1 MTYASELVNKQYTGN
16 VVIRFLST
24 YFSIRQP
31 DSGLSVGA
39 SYVGLVSSLQLSPVK
54 IDPRV
59 VQTPIAN
66 YSFKLLDKENV
77 ITALVKDYGQ
87 DIIGEEIEIWVGRTG
102 VAMAFADYHQLP
114 TTKVKKIEHSENAY
128 AFSTAEDTDRIATPI
143 YDQKTRLSIDI
154 LSGTTII
161 TGLDDI
167 SGFPAAGRIK
177 IEDEFFDYASKD
189 DGTKTFSGIIRAVNG
204 STAVAHDALVDMMLA
219 ETISDNPINIILNI
233 LVSPS
238 GGGAYDIL
246 DDGVNLDVGLVDVTA
261 IEALRDSKF
270 VDVEFELTLCDI
282 PDALK
287 YIEEQLL
294 APCGLRFGY
303 GDSSTLTLFKLD
315 QPIFVEPTDRI
326 DEDTITTYPKWVVDE
341 NKIVNEI
348 VVEWDYDEGTATFNE
363 RDTYTDTD
371 SQTAFG
377 RRPSRRFS
385 FKGVQALLD
394 GQEFVDQFAEDML
407 YRLAN
412 PSVQIDCSGQIDKHL
427 LSPGEITILESS
439 QVPRY
444 DGTLGFDTEVEI
456 LGRGIDHVKGE
467 VKWTFGFSSFSL
479 IRSGYIA
486 PSDLIVTKVSQ
497 KIITV
502 ASGRGAAYEVGYKIR
517 LYNEVTDAYTADA
530 VNTIES
536 ISGDT
541 ITFVNNFVTV
551 LVPTTHRIK
560 FADYDESVTAEQY
573 RYCFISDDGNDFG
586 DGERTYS
593 ITK

>member
-1 MTYASELVNKQYTGN
+1 MSYASELVNKQYTGN

-31 DSGLSVGA
+31 DSGLTVGA

-59 VQTPIAN
+59 VQTPIAT
-66 YSFKLLDKENV
+66 YSFKLLDKDNV

-102 VAMAFADYHQLP
+102 VSMAFSDYHKLP
-114 TTKVKKIEHSENAY
+114 ITKVKKIEHSENAY

-167 SGFPAAGRIK
+167 SAFPSAGRIK
-177 IEDEFFDYASKD
+177 IEDEFFDYTSKN
-189 DGTKTFSGIIRAVNG
+189 DGTKTFSGITRAVNG
-204 STAVAHDALVDMMLA
+204 STAVAHEALVDMTLA
-219 ETISDNPINIILNI
+219 ETITDNPIDIILS
-233 LVSPS
+233 LLTSP
-238 GGGAYDIL
+238 GGGGSYDVL
-246 DDGVNLDVGLVDVTA
+246 DDGVGLDDALVDVTA
-261 IEALRDSKF
+261 IEALRDDKF
-270 VDVEFELTLCDI
+270 VDVEFKLTFCDI

-303 GDSSTLTLFKLD
+303 GDSSTLKLFKID
-315 QPIFVEPTDRI
+315 QPIFVDPIDRI
-326 DEDTITTYPKWVVDE
+326 DEDTITTYPKWMVDE

-348 VVEWDYDEGTATFNE
+348 VIDWDYEEGTATFNE
-363 RDTYTDTD
+363 RDTYTDAA
-371 SQTAFG
+371 SQSAYG
-377 RRPSRRFS
+377 RRTPLRLS

-394 GQEFVDQFAEDML
+394 GQDFVDQFAEDLL

-412 PSVQIDCSGQIDKHL
+412 PAVQVDCSGQIDKHL

-439 QVPRY
+439 QVPRWN
-444 DGTLGFDTEVEI
+444 GTLGFDTEVEI
-456 LGRGIDHVKGE
+456 LGRGIDHIKGE
-467 VKWTFGFSSFSL
+467 VKWTFGFSSFSV

-486 PSDLIVTKVSQ
+486 PSSTIASVISQ
-497 KIITV
+497 KKITV
-502 ASGRGAAYEVGYKIR
+502 PSGHGARYEVGYKMR
-517 LYNEVTDAYTADA
+517 LWNNTLVAYTADA
-530 VNTIES
+530 VNTITE

-541 ITFVNNFVTV
+541 ITFENDFVTV
-551 LVPTTHRIK
+551 LSTSHRIK
-560 FADYDESVTAEQY
+560 FADYDESVTDEQF
-573 RYCFISDDGNDFG
+573 RYCFISDDGNNFG